1 MWEAI
6 GNVFTSPSGW
16 QVLLTIVVI
25 ILMIIFMAKAGVLK
39 VHTRFVS
46 VGESYDA
53 GKKINQ
59 IVVRRQIEFAEAF
72 CTNLLADI
80 YQLYPEQAYGGWK
93 TRCIL
98 EQVYDEIVRW
108 ISFNHITNDDIYI
121 NNKVTI
127 IRALVMKNEPAD
139 YFKTK
144 EFEEKISGWVVTMV
158 KQLVTI
164 RTDTYNQVSK
174 KKEGR

>member
-1 MWEAI
+1 MWEAL

-121 NNKVTI
+121 NNKVII

-144 EFEEKISGWVVTMV
+144 EFEEKISGWVVTVV

>member
-6 GNVFTSPSGW
+6 GNVFTSPGGW

-25 ILMIIFMAKAGVLK
+25 ILMIIFMAKSGMLK
-39 VHTRFVS
+39 VHTRFIS

-59 IVVRRQIEFAEAF
+59 IVIRRQIEFAEAF

-127 IRALVMKNEPAD
+127 IRALVMKNDPAD

-144 EFEEKISGWVVTMV
+144 EFEDKIQGWVISMV

-164 RTDTYNQVSK
+164 RTDTYNQVNK
-174 KKEGR
+174 KKEGK